1 MNNIE
6 KKRNK
11 IQEIKER
18 LLLTEDD
25 FKNIKDKMK
34 EYYGKYVKNNN
45 ELYNDYNLLKTKIN
59 KNHRLNKSVS
69 SGPRNTVKFKQDIYK
84 NELRKIIDFLL
95 LQIENFKD
103 FESIMIFVAKQRK
116 IIELLKLELDNY
128 NIFGKFREIRI
139 FSPIISSRG
148 SHLINNIV
156 SEYGQNKCRYKNK
169 KLTYIRNKIGQ
180 GNVKHLCWEHTLPK
194 FILQL
199 FDEMNEIYEE
209 FKRSLLYKNN
219 KNKIKN
225 SLSFNLLSSNDKV
238 IKTEQIKGSLS
249 SNDKVIR
256 TEQSKNLLS
265 KLYWLY
271 MQTCPF
277 ERGSASIGEM
287 IFSALLQKHFDCDFR
302 LFREPF
308 NPHLIPDIH
317 ALTYPL
323 EYFQSIFWDQFVSCE
338 NYKNNFSRNSN
349 WNNYMNK
356 RNHNL

>member
-6 KKRNK
+6 KKRKK
-11 IQEIKER
+11 IEEIKER

-25 FKNIKDKMK
+25 FKNIKEKMK
-34 EYYGKYVKNNN
+34 EYYGEYVKNDE
-45 ELYNDYNLLKTKIN
+45 ELYNDYNVLKTKIN

-95 LQIENFKD
+95 IQLEYFKD
-103 FESIMIFVAKQRK
+103 FESIMLFVAKRRK

-156 SEYGQNKCRYKNK
+156 SEYGKNKCMYKNQ

-180 GNVKHLCWEHTLPK
+180 CNVKHLCWEHTLPR

-199 FDEMNEIYEE
+199 LDEMNEIYEE
-209 FKRSLLYKNN
+209 FKKSLLHKNN
-219 KNKIKN
+219 NEQIKN
-225 SLSFNLLSSNDKV
+225 SKSFNLLSSNDKV
-238 IKTEQIKGSLS
+238 I
-249 SNDKVIR
+249 R
-256 TEQSKNLLS
+256 TEPSKNLLS

-277 ERGSASIGEM
+277 ERGSASIGEI
-287 IFSALLQKHFDCDFR
+287 IFSALLQKYFDCDFR
-302 LFREPF
+302 LFKEPF
-308 NPHLIPDIH
+308 NPKLIPDIH

-338 NYKNNFSRNSN
+338 NYKNNFNRNSN

-356 RNHNL
+356 RGPDF

>member
-34 EYYGKYVKNNN
+34 EYYGEYVKNDE
-45 ELYNDYNLLKTKIN
+45 ELYNDYNMLKTKIN

-69 SGPRNTVKFKQDIYK
+69 SGPRNIVKFKQDIYK

-95 LQIENFKD
+95 LQLENFKD
-103 FESIMIFVAKQRK
+103 FESIMLFVAKRRK

-139 FSPIISSRG
+139 FSPIISSKG

-156 SEYGQNKCRYKNK
+156 SEYGRNKCIYKNK
-169 KLTYIRNKIGQ
+169 KLTFIRNKIRQ
-180 GNVKHLCWEHTLPK
+180 GNVKHLCWEHTLPS

-199 FDEMNEIYEE
+199 LDEMNEIYEE
-209 FKRSLLYKNN
+209 FKKSLLHKNN
-219 KNKIKN
+219 KE
-225 SLSFNLLSSNDKV
+225 
-238 IKTEQIKGSLS
+238 T
-249 SNDKVIR
+249 
-256 TEQSKNLLS
+256 SKNLLS

-338 NYKNNFSRNSN
+338 NYKNNFSRDSN

-356 RNHNL
+356 RGPDF